1 MPSELSIEI
10 PEIVNIARRSS
21 ITASLSATSPNSN
34 NPNAVIAGFYGNS
47 EEPLRPSTRTF
58 QRHIMERTISDIL
71 SDLEY
76 AMTRKQEYRDKCK
89 ILNRRLAI
97 VEDELEEFKA
107 ENFKIRM
114 EKIEIEKK
122 FEDLKNDY
130 RDLFERYQKLYSKYV
145 LLNDEVKI
153 SDL

>member
-1 MPSELSIEI
+1 MPIEI

-21 ITASLSATSPNSN
+21 LTAAISSTSQNSD
-34 NPNAVIAGFYGNS
+34 NPNAIIAGFYGNN
-47 EEPLRPSTRTF
+47 EEPLRPSTRTL

-76 AMTRKQEYRDKCK
+76 AINRKEEYRDKYR
-89 ILNRRLAI
+89 IISRRFAGL
-97 VEDELEEFKA
+97 EDEMEELKA

-114 EKIEIEKK
+114 EKIEYEKK

-130 RDLFERYQKLYSKYV
+130 KDLHDRYQKLYSKYV
-145 LLNDEVKI
+145 IEVKI